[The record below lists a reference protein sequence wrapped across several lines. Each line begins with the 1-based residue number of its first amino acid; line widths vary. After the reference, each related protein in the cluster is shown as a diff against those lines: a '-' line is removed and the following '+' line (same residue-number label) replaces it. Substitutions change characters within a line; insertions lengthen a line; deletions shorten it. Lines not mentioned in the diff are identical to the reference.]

1 MGGEL
6 VIFPAALL
14 DPSKKDEVL
23 IFLRELPAPPR
34 RKKQALV
41 AWCRAVGAALTRD
54 MVEAVLGP
62 TEKYVEA
69 WRE

>member
-1 MGGEL
+1 MSGEL
-6 VIFPAALL
+6 VIFPSVLL
-14 DPSKKDEVL
+14 DPEKKDEVL
-23 IFLRELPAPPR
+23 IFLRQLPAPPR
-34 RKKQALV
+34 RKKEALV

-54 MVEAVLGP
+54 MVEAILGP